1 MEFDRVEENEK
12 NEKKEA
18 EISLYAIGLV
28 TEGSMEVKPKNLI
41 TSLMLVPYSRIIVNP
56 RLSSYRFLT
65 GSKPSLGAFGSESR

>member
-1 MEFDRVEENEK
+1 MEFDGVEENEK

-41 TSLMLVPYSRIIVNP
+41 TSLKLAPYSYH
-56 RLSSYRFLT
+56 S
-65 GSKPSLGAFGSESR
+65 